1 MSSSWNNIFL
11 PLQNLSVYGENIM
24 DNKVVEKSLCNM
36 LMKVDH
42 VVTTIMELHDID
54 TLQGSIE
61 SHVNRILQKT
71 EKAKEEAL
79 KSQVNFNNINESNQ
93 MGEDMET
100 SIKRENNFNPKGGN
114 NFGSIN
120 YIWQRKKLLQP
131 REEKLCFHREKF
143 ERKADD

>member
-1 MSSSWNNIFL
+1 
-11 PLQNLSVYGENIM
+11 M

-61 SHVNRILQKT
+61 SYVNRILQKT

-79 KSQVNFNNINESNQ
+79 KSQVNFNNINEFNQ
-93 MGEDMET
+93 MGEDKET
-100 SIKRENNFNPKGGN
+100 SIKREQFQFKRWKQFWFYQLYMAKEEVITTKRGEIIFSP
-114 NFGSIN
+114 
-120 YIWQRKKLLQP
+120 RKV
-131 REEKLCFHREKF
+131 
-143 ERKADD
+143 